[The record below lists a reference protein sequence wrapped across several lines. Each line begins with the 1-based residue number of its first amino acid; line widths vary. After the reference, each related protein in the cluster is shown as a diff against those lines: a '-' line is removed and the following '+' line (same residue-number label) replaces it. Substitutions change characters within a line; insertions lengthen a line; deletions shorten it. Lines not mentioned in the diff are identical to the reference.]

1 MDDGRLI
8 IAPALLCSC
17 LPSVKPVKSLAV
29 QSKQSLGGNMSQGT
43 ARSENEGLT
52 AEEFSSRSDT
62 RLGPQPTELSGRKSR
77 QVAWERPSI
86 GRRMFRFVTR
96 FTIAVL
102 IGVGAT
108 LGWQSYGEVAG
119 QMLVAQAPT
128 LAWLVSMSTPK
139 PPIAATPSTSLTQQL
154 EPMAA
159 NLSAMRRDMDQLAV
173 RQDEMAQRIAVLR
186 AFEEDISQK
195 ISLMPPFSASAS
207 QTAPIPQQKPAQ
219 PKVPSPTVQPSVPRP
234 RSQSVGD

>member
-1 MDDGRLI
+1 ME
-8 IAPALLCSC
+8 P
-17 LPSVKPVKSLAV
+17 
-29 QSKQSLGGNMSQGT
+29 
-43 ARSENEGLT
+43 
-52 AEEFSSRSDT
+52 
-62 RLGPQPTELSGRKSR
+62 SGRKSR

-108 LGWQSYGEVAG
+108 LGWQAYGEVAG

-128 LAWLVSMSTPK
+128 MAWLVSMSTPK
-139 PPIAATPSTSLTQQL
+139 PPIAATTSTSPTQQV

-159 NLSAMRRDMDQLAV
+159 NLGAMRRGMDQLAA
-173 RQDEMAQRIAVLR
+173 RQDEIAQKIAALR
-186 AFEEDISQK
+186 ALEEDIRQK

-207 QTAPIPQQKPAQ
+207 QAAPIPQQKPAQ
-219 PKVPSPTVQPSVPRP
+219 PKVPSPTVQPSSVPRP

>member
-1 MDDGRLI
+1 
-8 IAPALLCSC
+8 
-17 LPSVKPVKSLAV
+17 
-29 QSKQSLGGNMSQGT
+29 MSQD
-43 ARSENEGLT
+43 SENDWLK
-52 AEEFSSRSDT
+52 EFPSRSDT
-62 RLGPQPTELSGRKSR
+62 RSGPQFGLQPMEPSDRKSR
-77 QVAWERPSI
+77 QIAWERPSI

-128 LAWLVSMSTPK
+128 LAWLVPMSTPK
-139 PPIAATPSTSLTQQL
+139 PPSAATRSTPTQQL

-159 NLSAMRRDMDQLAV
+159 NLSAMRRDMDQLAA
-173 RQDEMAQRIAVLR
+173 RQDEMAQRIAALR
-186 AFEEDISQK
+186 AFEEEIRQK

-207 QTAPIPQQKPAQ
+207 QAAPIPQQKPAK
-219 PKVPSPTVQPSVPRP
+219 PKAPSPTVQPSSVPHP
-234 RSQSVGD
+234 RSPSVGD